1 MTPELLFYLV
11 TKRKWMENNQ
21 NGRFK
26 PDDFDSTGT
35 MRLISPEV
43 IESAA
48 NSNFTGRK
56 KVLLLVIDTNRVS
69 GKIRKGEERGIY
81 ILEKP
86 LNSDAILDKIELNP
100 DPNGLFE
107 IDIEL

>member
-1 MTPELLFYLV
+1 MIPELLFYLV

-26 PDDFDSTGT
+26 PDDFDSSGT
-35 MRLISPEV
+35 IRLFSHDA
-43 IESAA
+43 IESVA
-48 NSNFTGRK
+48 NSDFTGRK

-69 GKIRKGEERGIY
+69 GKIRKGEGGGTY
-81 ILEKP
+81 ILDKP

-100 DPNGLFE
+100 DPNGQFE

>member
-26 PDDFDSTGT
+26 PDDFSTNGIIQ
-35 MRLISPEV
+35 LISPEI
-43 IESAA
+43 IETAA

-69 GKIRKGEERGIY
+69 GKIRRGDERGIY
-81 ILEKP
+81 ILDEP

-100 DPNGLFE
+100 DSNGQFE